1 MHITQLTQNTYS
13 WLLLNYIM
21 IVSQRI
27 SQSIFA
33 MSKNDANYY
42 HFSFQRMLD
51 LTM

>member
-27 SQSIFA
+27 SQNIFA
-33 MSKNDANYY
+33 MSKNDANCY
-42 HFSFQRMLD
+42 HFLFQQMLY
-51 LTM
+51 LTV